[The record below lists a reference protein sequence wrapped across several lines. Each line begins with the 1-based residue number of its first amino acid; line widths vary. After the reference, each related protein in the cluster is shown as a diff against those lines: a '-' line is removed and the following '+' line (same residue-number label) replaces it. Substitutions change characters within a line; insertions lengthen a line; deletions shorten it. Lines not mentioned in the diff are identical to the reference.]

1 VQRKKRRKG
10 EDDDNE
16 GQLLAANKK
25 RYLRQQ
31 DCIDAAVSTPVAL
44 GSLSVMEKSR
54 SKNCRKI
61 RRTMAGQRSPVTF
74 TRGSGPVNLEGYGD
88 TFMSG
93 ALPIQGAT
101 DTIRVRIG
109 SDVVTT
115 VASMQHSYVPSLISS
130 DSMLF
135 EQEANDAEQ
144 QKQPL
149 VTFGVQSECR
159 EITKKP
165 QYIGSQPA
173 RSDRSYSPER
183 DRSAHHIIATRL
195 NSIAREHVQS
205 EADGPKAQSIKP
217 SEATD
222 PSYRLTRLVG
232 GVEHPLQ
239 LVFGRSA
246 SPPIRY
252 ARSPAHNAGK
262 TQCVHAPFDATGDK
276 SGHAPRN
283 VGEDHHPAT
292 RRHPDAPVIN
302 DKEPWAMYLDS
313 DTSSSGQVCAGN
325 GTGMSVPQP
334 HISARNTKDACTN
347 WPRHN
352 TPDSLT
358 HVNLTKVSTSLPAHR
373 QRGRPV
379 ATARPSLRTV
389 DVKEVNKD
397 EALWQTFAAV
407 GSDSQSAIETVLSH
421 KLSENSTSR
430 ATKGYASTRLPTA
443 AVTSVSS
450 TPFPST
456 PFKSLSGQASR
467 VSEDVQYAPCSASR
481 SIPSAVP
488 SSPVWGRIRSPG
500 GEDEDV
506 PVGAQ
511 GDETSPG
518 RLGEHLDRASL
529 QNHASNDSEVYI
541 DTRASYRDLNS
552 RISSAWDDVSRR
564 AQASGSTVWQRGW
577 PSSIRGSD
585 DTGIDLVDVEGLT

>member
-1 VQRKKRRKG
+1 M
-10 EDDDNE
+10 
-16 GQLLAANKK
+16 QLLTANKK
-25 RYLRQQ
+25 RYLGQQ
-31 DCIDAAVSTPVAL
+31 NCIDVAANAPVAQD
-44 GSLSVMEKSR
+44 SLSVKEKSR
-54 SKNCRKI
+54 FGKHRKI
-61 RRTMAGQRSPVTF
+61 RRAVVSQRSPVTF
-74 TRGSGPVNLEGYGD
+74 ARRSGPEDLEGHSD

-93 ALPIQGAT
+93 ALPVLSAA

-115 VASMQHSYVPSLISS
+115 LASVQHSHVPSLISS

-135 EQEANDAEQ
+135 EQEENNAAQ

-159 EITKKP
+159 EIIRKP

-173 RSDRSYSPER
+173 RSDRNYSPER
-183 DRSAHHIIATRL
+183 DRSASHNIATRL
-195 NSIAREHVQS
+195 DSSARELVQS
-205 EADGPKAQSIKP
+205 EADDPRAQSIKP

-222 PSYRLTRLVG
+222 PSYRLTRHVG
-232 GVEHPLQ
+232 GVEHPLKF
-239 LVFGRSA
+239 VFGRST
-246 SPPIRY
+246 SPLIRY
-252 ARSPAHNAGK
+252 ARLPNNAGE
-262 TQCVHAPFDATGDK
+262 TQRVHAPFDATEDK

-283 VGEDHHPAT
+283 VGEDHHPAV
-292 RRHPDAPVIN
+292 RRHPDASVIN
-302 DKEPWAMYLDS
+302 AEEPWAMYLDS
-313 DTSSSGQVCAGN
+313 DISSSGQVCVGN

-334 HISARNTKDACTN
+334 YIPARNTNDACTN

-358 HVNLTKVSTSLPAHR
+358 HVNLTKVSASLPAYR
-373 QRGRPV
+373 LQCGRPV
-379 ATARPSLRTV
+379 AIARPSLRTAT
-389 DVKEVNKD
+389 VKGINKD

-407 GSDSQSAIETVLSH
+407 GSDSQPAIETVHSH
-421 KLSENSTSR
+421 EMSENSTSR

-456 PFKSLSGQASR
+456 PFRSLSGQASR
-467 VSEDVQYAPCSASR
+467 VSDDVQYAPCSASR

-500 GEDEDV
+500 GEVEDV

-518 RLGEHLDRASL
+518 RLGEHSDRASL
-529 QNHASNDSEVYI
+529 QNHASNDSEVYS
-541 DTRASYRDLNS
+541 DTRTPYRDLNS
-552 RISSAWDDVSRR
+552 PISSAWDDVSRR
-564 AQASGSTVWQRGW
+564 AQASGSIVWQRGW
-577 PSSIRGSD
+577 PSSIRDND
-585 DTGIDLVDVEGLT
+585 DTGIDLVYVDGLT

>member
-1 VQRKKRRKG
+1 MQRKKRRKG
-10 EDDDNE
+10 EDDDSE
-16 GQLLAANKK
+16 VQLLAANKR

-31 DCIDAAVSTPVAL
+31 DCVDVADNTPAAL
-44 GSLSVMEKSR
+44 DSLSVKEKGR
-54 SKNCRKI
+54 SGKCRKV
-61 RRTMAGQRSPVTF
+61 RRTMASQRSPVSF
-74 TRGSGPVNLEGYGD
+74 ARRPDPGNLEGHGD

-93 ALPIQGAT
+93 ALPVQGAA
-101 DTIRVRIG
+101 DTVRVRIG

-115 VASMQHSYVPSLISS
+115 VASMQHSHVPSLISS

-135 EQEANDAEQ
+135 EQGENNAEQ

-149 VTFGVQSECR
+149 VTLDVQSEGR
-159 EITKKP
+159 KMTTKH

-183 DRSAHHIIATRL
+183 DRSANHIIATRL
-195 NSIAREHVQS
+195 NSSARELVRS
-205 EADGPKAQSIKP
+205 EADGPKAESIKP

-232 GVEHPLQ
+232 GVEHPLK

-246 SPPIRY
+246 SPPIRHL
-252 ARSPAHNAGK
+252 RSSAHNAGE
-262 TQCVHAPFDATGDK
+262 TQRVHALFSATKDK

-283 VGEDHHPAT
+283 VGEDHHPAA
-292 RRHPDAPVIN
+292 RRHPDASVMN
-302 DKEPWAMYLDS
+302 DEEPWAMYLDS
-313 DTSSSGQVCAGN
+313 DISSSGQVCAGN

-334 HISARNTKDACTN
+334 HIPARNTKDACTN
-347 WPRHN
+347 WPLHN

-373 QRGRPV
+373 QHGRPV
-379 ATARPSLRTV
+379 ATARPSLRTAA
-389 DVKEVNKD
+389 VKEANKD

-421 KLSENSTSR
+421 KMSEKSTSR

-450 TPFPST
+450 TPFPSR
-456 PFKSLSGQASR
+456 PIKSLSRQASR
-467 VSEDVQYAPCSASR
+467 VSDNVQYAPCSASR

-488 SSPVWGRIRSPG
+488 SSVWGRIRSPG

-518 RLGEHLDRASL
+518 QLGAHSDRASL
-529 QNHASNDSEVYI
+529 QNHASNDSEVYS
-541 DTRASYRDLNS
+541 DTRTSYRNQNS
-552 RISSAWDDVSRR
+552 RISSTWDDASRR
-564 AQASGSTVWQRGW
+564 AQASGSIVWQRGW
-577 PSSIRGSD
+577 PSSIRDSD
-585 DTGIDLVDVEGLT
+585 DTGIDLVGVDGLA